1 MDILEHRK
9 VKLSILDE
17 NEKKVDLVGDTI
29 IDLEPA
35 FSASPKQGYDQ
46 WHELTYKGKYAGEVY
61 LEMTFYPA
69 KPALPPKRKA
79 KKNPRALRSTN
90 STPVLNTS
98 TSPRCLPQPLP
109 QPGSEPGLDSFSK
122 SRPLPYPEEILSMST
137 LGAVLPS
144 TVSNPKVDPGYRGD
158 RIPDGLNSSQ
168 GSFDG
173 TGSFHSQSRK
183 SFPDSA
189 SSSFNSTTSSA
200 AYESAR
206 TSHNSHRNSMNR
218 SSGSQNVHYRSG
230 GLSGFQIPSTSHSK
244 SSTQQKVKRKPVGIV
259 THSYND
265 SFDPND
271 ETLSMPFSP
280 DDYESFSPVAAKP
293 KRKSLPARPDGFKPD
308 ELIHQKYYHPEPPA
322 RSTLPPLPTEI
333 EPGLGGYHGSGQWDI
348 SKQLNDGYSDSV
360 YNKAVDHKLPRLPP
374 KIPMGLTE
382 DEYLAVEYNKDH
394 FY

>member
-29 IDLEPA
+29 IDLDPA

-46 WHELTYKGKYAGEVY
+46 WHELSYKGKYAGEVY

-69 KPALPPKRKA
+69 KPALPPKRKG
-79 KKNPRALRSTN
+79 KKPSRSSLRSTT
-90 STPVLNTS
+90 STPVLNTATGS
-98 TSPRCLPQPLP
+98 RYSQPQF
-109 QPGSEPGLDSFSK
+109 QNASATFSK
-122 SRPLPYPEEILSMST
+122 TRPLPYPEEILSMSA

-144 TVSNPKVDPGYRGD
+144 PVANPKAEEAYRDD
-158 RIPDGLNSSQ
+158 RALDGLNSSQ
-168 GSFDG
+168 GSYDG
-173 TGSFHSQSRK
+173 AGSFHSQAVR
-183 SFPDSA
+183 SFPNSPG
-189 SSSFNSTTSSA
+189 SSFNSMASST
-200 AYESAR
+200 AYDSAR
-206 TSHNSHRNSMNR
+206 TSHNSHRSSMNR
-218 SSGSQNVHYRSG
+218 SSGSQQVKSPSG
-230 GLSGFQIPSTSHSK
+230 GFGGPNMRPIGSSK
-244 SSTQQKVKRKPVGIV
+244 PSTQQKVKRKPVGIV
-259 THSYND
+259 TESFND

-280 DDYESFSPVAAKP
+280 DDYETFNAVSVKPVKP

-308 ELIHQKYYHPEPPA
+308 ELIHQKYYHAEPPVQ
-322 RSTLPPLPTEI
+322 STLPPLPTEI
-333 EPGLGGYHGSGQWDI
+333 EPGLGGYHGGGQWDI

-382 DEYLAVEYNKDH
+382 DEYLAVEYNKDE